1 MSLSKLYIH
10 EVINELDLVDD
21 QLLVVSQF
29 KIENSD
35 QLLVDEFTIDRV
47 AWDKAKAYGYL
58 VREERNL

>member
-10 EVINELDLVDD
+10 KVINEQDLVDD

-29 KIENSD
+29 RLED
-35 QLLVDEFTIDRV
+35 CEQLLVDEFTIDRV